1 MNQFSSTSSIKPP
14 RVRRMALEVFRNW
27 KPADGWKYVWD
38 NGIITKDKKMVSEKQ
53 LFIIN
58 NLVRAFH
65 KTQSYQNG
73 CEFIPEVEMPTLPNR
88 IRIPDLSFYTP
99 TQLRAKHEGAD
110 TDRIS
115 EFVVVVISLN
125 DSAYS
130 VESKLWEYFSV
141 GVQAV
146 WHIFP
151 EHKIVKI
158 YTSPRDMTICTENDI
173 CNASPVLSEFKIS
186 VSNVFKQ
193 P

>member
-14 RVRRMALEVFRNW
+14 RVRRMALEVFRSW

-38 NGIITKDKKMVSEKQ
+38 NGIIIKDKKMVAEKQ

-58 NLVRAFH
+58 NLIDSFYEQGLSKVGR
-65 KTQSYQNG
+65 
-73 CEFIPEVEMPTLPNR
+73 FIPEVEMPTLPNR

-99 TQLRAKHEGAD
+99 AQLRAKHEGAN

-115 EFVVVVISLN
+115 EFVVEVISLN

-141 GVQAV
+141 GVQVV

-151 EHKIVKI
+151 EHKIVKV
-158 YTSPRDMTICTENDI
+158 YTSPNSVTICTENDI
-173 CNASPVLSEFKIS
+173 CSAAPVLAEFKIA
-186 VSNVFKQ
+186 VSDVFKQ